1 MSKDGNLGL
10 NAEKLAVLGALDDF
24 YDLYCELQKLY
35 NATIME
41 YLNESNHQEIFWND
55 VIDKKCRK
63 AVRDLCEPVMQK
75 YLYLFTEEISNIHAN
90 AYGFSSFSMLQIT
103 KTASYFH
110 RECSII
116 SFASFLIQ
124 LQDTVASILHRYK
137 TYAQPNYARE
147 RVCNEINA
155 RIEALVQKSESN
167 LLCPA
172 SSSIEIT
179 DDKLYLYSS
188 LTTTRCRQQG
198 HQIIPS
204 RYVADYA
211 DESRRIRLPVH
222 YCMECR
228 KFFIGRTTL
237 ALFDQRY
244 GKTIMQR
251 CSLDE
256 TDDFYENFCRET
268 KLHQFGYNVEDGK
281 MSLPERQALLTYLL
295 EHKRMTYHEIC
306 ATIEQ
311 NIKMFQGRPN
321 YQLAVTKWQTDLEFI
336 GQYIL
341 SQR

>member
-1 MSKDGNLGL
+1 MSKAGNTGL
-10 NAEKLAVLGALDDF
+10 NAEKLAVLGAYEDF
-24 YDLYCELQKLY
+24 YELYCKLHTLY
-35 NATIME
+35 DTAIME

-75 YLYLFTEEISNIHAN
+75 YLYLFTGEISNIHAN
-90 AYGFSSFSMLQIT
+90 AYGFSSFSMLQVT

-116 SFASFLIQ
+116 SYGPFLIR
-124 LQDTVASILHRYK
+124 LQDAVASILHRYK

-147 RVCNEINA
+147 RVCDEINT
-155 RIEALVQKSESN
+155 RIEALVKKSEAN

-179 DDKLYLYSS
+179 DEKLYLYHS
-188 LTTTRCRQQG
+188 LTTTRCRQLD
-198 HQIIPS
+198 HQVVPS
-204 RYVADYA
+204 RYVAA
-211 DESRRIRLPVH
+211 FAGESRKIRLPVH
-222 YCMECR
+222 YCMQCR
-228 KFFIGRTTL
+228 KCFIGRTTL

-256 TDDFYENFCRET
+256 TDDFYENFCQET

-306 ATIEQ
+306 TTIEQ
-311 NIKMFQGRPN
+311 NIRMFQGRPN
-321 YQLAVTKWQTDLEFI
+321 YHLAVTKWQADLEFI